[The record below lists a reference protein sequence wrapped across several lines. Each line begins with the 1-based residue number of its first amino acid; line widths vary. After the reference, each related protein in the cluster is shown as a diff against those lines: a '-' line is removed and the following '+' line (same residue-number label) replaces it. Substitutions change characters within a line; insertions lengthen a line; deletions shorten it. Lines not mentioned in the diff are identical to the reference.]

1 MFLDKPQLTFLTGNR
16 TVNDG
21 TDVSFSCQAVA
32 VPSPAAYN
40 WFKNG
45 VTIPSGSSGDF
56 VNSGQ
61 VLRVRNVK
69 KGSAGRY
76 SCSSTNIVG
85 TGEESSTF
93 LTVNCELNFNC
104 VFLSSLS

>member
-1 MFLDKPQLTFLTGNR
+1 M
-16 TVNDG
+16 
-21 TDVSFSCQAVA
+21 SFSCEADA
-32 VPSPAAYN
+32 VPPPTAYN

-61 VLRVRNVK
+61 VLTVRNVK

-76 SCSSTNIVG
+76 SCSSTNSLG
-85 TGEESSTF
+85 TGEENSTF
-93 LTVNCELNFNC
+93 LTVNCELNLNC